1 LRFGAWRRKLIPDSR
16 FPIPDSRFRMPAI
29 DDFIIITE
37 VDPGPAF
44 AAPIFRRKYR
54 DEPPDVPHHFV
65 AFWKR
70 GDESFVPVSYL
81 HFTDCDDLILIGGAC
96 TDGEK
101 LRAMGTA
108 ERAAIDAAGGINLA
122 VTRYA
127 IERYARSR
135 EAIFGLCGDERSFH
149 NLAQCGFER
158 VREPHLIAR
167 WSWPPTA
174 QRRIELITK
183 AESLAPF

>member
-1 LRFGAWRRKLIPDSR
+1 
-16 FPIPDSRFRMPAI
+16 MPTF
-29 DDFIIITE
+29 DEFIIITE

-44 AAPIFRRKYR
+44 AAPIFRRKYC
-54 DEPPDVPHHFV
+54 DEPPDFPHHFV

-70 GDESFVPVSYL
+70 GDGSFVPVSYL

-101 LRAMGTA
+101 LRAMSEA

-127 IERYARSR
+127 IERYAAAR
-135 EAIFGLCGDERSFH
+135 EVIFGLCGDARSFA
-149 NLAQCGFER
+149 NLVQCGFER
-158 VREPHLIAR
+158 VKEPHLIAR
-167 WSWPPTA
+167 WSRPPSS
-174 QRRIELITK
+174 QRRMELIRK